1 MTNTKGNVNPIAV
14 QFIVSAV
21 IAAAIAWT
29 AWFLKSSPRIAYV
42 DTAKLMVG
50 FSEASRVQNE
60 LQAEDEKWRKQLGVL
75 QDSVQAAIDTMSRYF
90 DKAELRVGC
99 S

>member
-1 MTNTKGNVNPIAV
+1 MSESKTNTRGGTLGVHVVAPAL
-14 QFIVSAV
+14 
-21 IAAAIAWT
+21 IAAAIAWS
-29 AWFLKSSPRIAYV
+29 AWFLKPSPRIAYV

-75 QDSVQAAIDTMSRYF
+75 QDSVQAAVDTMSRYI
-90 DKAELRVGC
+90 DKVVNDN
-99 S
+99 